1 MNIKHL
7 LTLFCLVL
15 IGGLYAQ
22 ESTKTLVAINAF
34 LYDSEGKETENHFFT
49 VSNGIEEGPDKTFT
63 FYNANGSK
71 KEEVSL
77 NLLNDTVEKVN
88 YQYQINILT
97 RTSNVYYGATS
108 TPQEKI
114 IYYGLDDY
122 SEVDELVVTF
132 LLNIPMY
139 ACDSFKVYSWNQ
151 GNWELATT
159 GKYTYN
165 QKENPTKLVLML
177 NDYVPDMK
185 IDLQVVYQYDTKD
198 NCTDMFASVLFF
210 NSPLSLM
217 NVEQTFDA
225 SSKLTET
232 YMYPNV
238 NPLLSQYFGT
248 DVTEFLTEQ
257 KVRYTYNTNNDIET
271 ILVLMVNKDNGT
283 FEPNSE
289 RAYVYTS
296 QDIGGTE
303 HYLVDTIY
311 DYFYGT
317 PARISDQSA
326 LQIKIYPNPSA
337 EFMYI
342 TGIEEEAVVTIYD
355 LNAKLLFVKIV
366 KGADLQIHIQSLTPG
381 MYVVK
386 VQHAKGMYVS
396 KFIKE

>member
-1 MNIKHL
+1 MNIKPL
-7 LTLFCLVL
+7 ISLFCLML
-15 IGGLYAQ
+15 MGGLCAQ
-22 ESTKTLVAINAF
+22 ESSKTLVAINTY
-34 LYDSEGKETENHFFT
+34 LYDSVGKETENHFYT
-49 VSNGIEEGPDKTFT
+49 VTDGLEEGPDKTFT
-63 FYNANGSK
+63 FYNTNGTK
-71 KEEVSL
+71 KEVISL
-77 NLLNDTVEKVN
+77 NLLNDTVEKVT
-88 YQYQINILT
+88 YQYQTKTLT
-97 RTSNVYYGATS
+97 RTSNVYYGTTS

-114 IYYGLDDY
+114 IYYGLDDFN
-122 SEVDELVVTF
+122 EVDELVVTF

-151 GNWELATT
+151 GDWELATA

-165 QKENPTKLVLML
+165 QKANPIKLVLLL

-198 NCTDMFASVLFF
+198 NCTDMFAGVLFY
-210 NSPLSLM
+210 NTPLSLM

-257 KVRYTYNTNNDIET
+257 KVQYTYNANNDIKT
-271 ILVLMVNKDNGT
+271 LLVLLVNKDNGT
-283 FEPNSE
+283 FEPYSE
-289 RAYVYTS
+289 RDYVYKS
-296 QDIGGTE
+296 QDIGGTQ

-311 DYFYGT
+311 DYSYGT
-317 PARISDQSA
+317 PARISDQPT
-326 LQIKIYPNPSA
+326 LKIKTYPNPSTDIIYL
-337 EFMYI
+337 E
-342 TGIEEEAVVTIYD
+342 GIEEEAVVTVHD
-355 LNAKLLFVKIV
+355 LNAKVLYVKIV
-366 KGADLQIHIQSLTPG
+366 SGDDAQINIQSLTPG

-386 VQHAKGMYVS
+386 IQNSKGMYIS